1 MVPNYD
7 KDFIHVQTFDKG
19 KHKLRDSWRLSRS
32 HRLRNVQWTTK
43 AETLNPKP
51 SKPPPMQG
59 ILVHNAEVLVT
70 VYKERLKLG
79 VSGSLGSIGVSIIRI
94 GFWAALWY
102 SYNKE
107 P

>member
-1 MVPNYD
+1 
-7 KDFIHVQTFDKG
+7 
-19 KHKLRDSWRLSRS
+19 
-32 HRLRNVQWTTK
+32 
-43 AETLNPKP
+43 
-51 SKPPPMQG
+51 MQG
-59 ILVHNAEVLVT
+59 ILVHNAEVLDT

-107 P
+107 TLRNNVGNYFGPYRDFGASPASTFHFLREGHIHDLAPGPEAERVLGCGV